1 MDELTLEAVTHH
13 NEGSQLSGENLAV
26 EIEPLNFRPP
36 RVELPDGRLRV
47 LPLGQVVQLA
57 ECLVELTF
65 FLRCGTDS
73 LRKTGRAGF
82 LLVFLS
88 CLSILCV
95 FIVVE
100 RPVLPDGKIFIFPVY
115 AATVFT
121 GRYALA

>member
-1 MDELTLEAVTHH
+1 M
-13 NEGSQLSGENLAV
+13 
-26 EIEPLNFRPP
+26 
-36 RVELPDGRLRV
+36 LPIRNADITTYRFTGFGIDD
-47 LPLGQVVQLA
+47 LP
-57 ECLVELTF
+57 F
-65 FLRCGTDS
+65 FLQYGTDS

-88 CLSILCV
+88 FLPILRV

-100 RPVLPDGKIFIFPVY
+100 HPVLPDGKIFIFPVC

>member
-65 FLRCGTDS
+65 FPAS
-73 LRKTGRAGF
+73 LASCF
-82 LLVFLS
+82 AVSLS
-88 CLSILCV
+88 RLSLS
-95 FIVVE
+95 
-100 RPVLPDGKIFIFPVY
+100 RSSLSHTIFVM
-115 AATVFT
+115 FT
-121 GRYALA
+121 SS

>member
-36 RVELPDGRLRV
+36 RVELPDGCLRV

-65 FLRCGTDS
+65 SGIAGLLLCCFFVQIVLEPVS
-73 LRKTGRAGF
+73 LSHTTF
-82 LLVFLS
+82 VM
-88 CLSILCV
+88 
-95 FIVVE
+95 
-100 RPVLPDGKIFIFPVY
+100 
-115 AATVFT
+115 FT
-121 GRYALA
+121 SS